1 MFKFRSTKNN
11 NGIEMKLI
19 SVLSFTFMMLFSFS
33 SQAWWWSKPST
44 YTQTKY
50 PIVLTHGLMGF
61 DSLLGID
68 YWHKVPETLSK
79 DGAKVY
85 LTTVSN
91 SNSSEI
97 RGEQLIPQ
105 IERILAISGA
115 EKVNLIGHSHGGPTI
130 RYVAS
135 VRPDLVA
142 SVTTIAGVNKGSAVA
157 DGISAATDA
166 SPAISALIKTLGNT
180 LAKVIDFISG
190 GGYDQD
196 IMASMGSLTTEQS
209 LAFNVDHPAGI
220 PTSACGEGDYVVDDI
235 RYYSWSGAKP
245 TTNVFDPL
253 DLLTSTTSLFFP
265 AGVKNDGLVSS
276 CSSHLGMV
284 IRDDFKM
291 NHLDEVNMLL
301 GLHDLWSTDPLTV
314 FRSHA
319 NRLKVAGL

>member
-1 MFKFRSTKNN
+1 LYVSNN
-11 NGIEMKLI
+11 KYLKGITMKQ
-19 SVLSFTFMMLFSFS
+19 LSLAFFTLFMLFSAS
-33 SQAWWWSKPST
+33 THAWWWSKPSS

-50 PIVLTHGLMGF
+50 PIVLTHGLFGF
-61 DSLLGID
+61 DSLLGIK
-68 YWHKVPETLSK
+68 YWHKVPETLRK
-79 DGAKVY
+79 DGAEVY

-91 SNSSEI
+91 SNSPEI

-115 EKVNLIGHSHGGPTI
+115 DKVNLIGHSHGGPTI

-142 SVTTIAGVNKGSAVA
+142 SVTSIAGVNKGTVVA
-157 DGISAATDA
+157 DKVSQWSENSRFFSGLVS
-166 SPAISALIKTLGNT
+166 TLGNS
-180 LAKVIDFISG
+180 LAIAIDVLSG

-196 IMASMGSLTTEQS
+196 IMVSLGSMTTEKS
-209 LAFNVDHPAGI
+209 AAFNQKHPGGI
-220 PTSACGEGDYVVDDI
+220 PLSDCGEGAYIDKGI

-245 TTNVFDPL
+245 ATNLLDPL
-253 DLLTSTTSLFFP
+253 DLVTVAASLFFP

-284 IRDDFKM
+284 IRDDFHM

-301 GLHDLWSTDPLTV
+301 GVHHLWSTDPLTV

-319 NRLKVAGL
+319 NRLKNSGL

>member
-1 MFKFRSTKNN
+1 MKSISTV
-11 NGIEMKLI
+11 I
-19 SVLSFTFMMLFSFS
+19 FTCMLFFSCS

-50 PIVLTHGLMGF
+50 PIILTHGLYGF

-68 YWHKVPETLSK
+68 YWHKVPETLRK
-79 DGAKVY
+79 DGAEVY

-91 SNSSEI
+91 SNSPEV

-115 EKVNLIGHSHGGPTI
+115 QKANLIGHSHGGPTI

-142 SVTTIAGVNKGSAVA
+142 SVTTIAGVNKGTPVA
-157 DGISAATDA
+157 DTLSQWANDSSFFSSTIEV
-166 SPAISALIKTLGNT
+166 LGNV
-180 LAKVIDFISG
+180 LAKLIDFISG
-190 GGYDQD
+190 GGHEQD
-196 IMASMGSLTTEQS
+196 IMASLASMTTEQTT
-209 LAFNVDHPAGI
+209 AFNQLHPGGI
-220 PTSACGEGDYVVDDI
+220 PNTACGEGDYVASGI

-245 TTNVFDPL
+245 GTNIFDPL
-253 DLLTSTTSLFFP
+253 DLLTRTTSLFFP
-265 AGVKNDGLVSS
+265 EGVQNDGLVSS

-284 IRDDFKM
+284 IRDDFRM

-301 GLHDLWSTDPLTV
+301 GIHDLWSTDPLTV

-319 NRLKVAGL
+319 NRLKNAGL

>member
-1 MFKFRSTKNN
+1 
-11 NGIEMKLI
+11 MKRFSLAF
-19 SVLSFTFMMLFSFS
+19 FTLCMLFSAS

-50 PIVLTHGLMGF
+50 PIVLTHGLYGF
-61 DSLLGID
+61 DSLLGIK
-68 YWHKVPETLSK
+68 YWHKVPETSRK
-79 DGAKVY
+79 DGAEVY

-91 SNSSEI
+91 SNSPEV

-115 EKVNLIGHSHGGPTI
+115 EKVNLIGHSHGGPTT

-142 SVTTIAGVNKGSAVA
+142 SVTSIAGVNKGTPVA
-157 DGISAATDA
+157 DTVSAWSDGSNAFA
-166 SPAISALIKTLGNT
+166 GLIETLGNA
-180 LAKVIDFISG
+180 LAVVIDVISG
-190 GGYDQD
+190 GGHDQD
-196 IMASMGSLTTEQS
+196 IMASLASMTTEQS
-209 LAFNVDHPAGI
+209 IAFNVQHPGGI
-220 PTSACGEGDYVVDDI
+220 PLSACGEGAYVDNGI

-245 TTNVFDPL
+245 STNVFDPL
-253 DLLTSTTSLFFP
+253 DLLTTTTSLFFP

-284 IRDDFKM
+284 IRDDFQM

-301 GLHDLWSTDPLTV
+301 GIHHLWSTDPLTV

-319 NRLKVAGL
+319 NRLKNAGL

>member
-1 MFKFRSTKNN
+1 
-11 NGIEMKLI
+11 MKQYGVVFFILLMMS
-19 SVLSFTFMMLFSFS
+19 SVS
-33 SQAWWWSKPST
+33 SQAWWWDKPST

-50 PIVLTHGLMGF
+50 PIVLTHGLYGF
-61 DSLLGID
+61 DSLLGIK
-68 YWHKVPETLSK
+68 YWHKVPETLRK
-79 DGAKVY
+79 DGAEVY

-91 SNSSEI
+91 SNSPEI

-115 EKVNLIGHSHGGPTI
+115 KKVNLIGHSHGGPTT

-142 SVTTIAGVNKGSAVA
+142 SVTSIAGVNKGTPVA
-157 DGISAATDA
+157 DTLSEWTGKSSIFSG
-166 SPAISALIKTLGNT
+166 LIKTLGNA
-180 LAKVIDFISG
+180 LAVVIDVVSG
-190 GGYDQD
+190 GGHDQD
-196 IMASMGSLTTEQS
+196 IMASLASMTTENTA
-209 LAFNVDHPAGI
+209 AFNKKHPGGI
-220 PTSACGEGDYVVDDI
+220 PLSACGEGAYVENGI

-245 TTNVFDPL
+245 STNIFDPL
-253 DLLTSTTSLFFP
+253 DLITTTTSLFFP
-265 AGVKNDGLVSS
+265 KGVENDGLVST

-301 GLHDLWSTDPLTV
+301 GIHHLWSTDPLTV

-319 NRLKVAGL
+319 NRLKNSGL

>member
-1 MFKFRSTKNN
+1 MKITKFLMLAS
-11 NGIEMKLI
+11 L
-19 SVLSFTFMMLFSFS
+19 LLFSFS

-50 PIVLTHGLMGF
+50 PIVLTHGLYGF
-61 DSLLGID
+61 DDLLGID
-68 YWHKVPETLSK
+68 YWHKVPETLAK
-79 DGAKVY
+79 DGATVF
-85 LTTVSN
+85 LSTVSN
-91 SNSSEI
+91 SNSSEV

-105 IERILAISGA
+105 IEKILAITGA

-142 SVTTIAGVNKGSAVA
+142 SVTSIAGVNKGSAVA
-157 DGISAATDA
+157 D
-166 SPAISALIKTLGNT
+166 ALSNWADGSSGFESLIATLGNT

-190 GGYDQD
+190 GGYEQD
-196 IMASMGSLTTEQS
+196 ILASMAALTTAES
-209 LAFNVDHPAGI
+209 LAFNQRHPGGV
-220 PTSACGEGDYVVDDI
+220 PTTECGEGDYISNGI

-245 TTNVFDPL
+245 STNVLDPL
-253 DLLTSTTSLFFP
+253 DLLTTTTALFFP
-265 AGVKNDGLVSS
+265 KGVKNDGLVSS

-284 IRDDFKM
+284 IRDDFRM

-319 NRLKVAGL
+319 NRLKKAGL

>member
-1 MFKFRSTKNN
+1 
-11 NGIEMKLI
+11 MKLLG
-19 SVLSFTFMMLFSFS
+19 SLGFTLILFFS
-33 SQAWWWSKPST
+33 SATQAWWWSKPST

-50 PIVLTHGLMGF
+50 PIVLTHGLLGF
-61 DSLLGID
+61 DNLLGID
-68 YWHKVPETLSK
+68 YWHKVPETLEA
-79 DGAKVY
+79 DGAQVF

-91 SNSSEI
+91 SNSSEV

-105 IERILAISGA
+105 IERILAITGA

-142 SVTTIAGVNKGSAVA
+142 SVTSIAGVNKGSEVA
-157 DGISAATDA
+157 DVINAWSEGSSAFST
-166 SPAISALIKTLGNT
+166 LIETLGNT
-180 LAKVIDFISG
+180 LATVIDFISG
-190 GGYDQD
+190 GGYEQD
-196 IMASMGSLTTEQS
+196 ILASMSSLTTEQS

-220 PTSACGEGDYVVDDI
+220 PTTACGEGDYIVNGI

-245 TTNVFDPL
+245 LTNVLDPT
-253 DLLTSTTSLFFP
+253 DLIMGVTSLFFP

-284 IRDDFKM
+284 IRDDFRM

-301 GLHDLWSTDPLTV
+301 GLHDIWSTDPITV

-319 NRLKVAGL
+319 NRLKQAGL

>member
-1 MFKFRSTKNN
+1 
-11 NGIEMKLI
+11 MKL
-19 SVLSFTFMMLFSFS
+19 SSLFVSSLLLLFSLN

-44 YTQTKY
+44 YTQTQY
-50 PIVLTHGLMGF
+50 PIVLTHGLFGF
-61 DSLLGID
+61 DSLFGID
-68 YWHKVPETLSK
+68 YWHKVPETLRK
-79 DGAKVY
+79 DGAQVF

-91 SNSSEI
+91 SNSSEV

-115 EKVNLIGHSHGGPTI
+115 DKVNLIGHSHGGPTI

-142 SVTTIAGVNKGSAVA
+142 SVTSIAGVNKGSAVA
-157 DGISAATDA
+157 DVLNEWSEGSSVFAG
-166 SPAISALIKTLGNT
+166 LIKTLGNS
-180 LAKVIDFISG
+180 LAVVIDFVSG
-190 GGYDQD
+190 GGYEQD
-196 IMASMGSLTTEQS
+196 IMASMAALTTEKS
-209 LAFNVDHPAGI
+209 LAFNENHPAGI
-220 PTSACGEGDYVVDDI
+220 PTSACGEGAYIENGI
-235 RYYSWSGAKP
+235 RYYSWSGAQP
-245 TTNVFDPL
+245 ATNIFDPL
-253 DLLTSTTSLFFP
+253 DLITRTTALFFP

-291 NHLDEVNMLL
+291 NHLDEVNLLL

-319 NRLKVAGL
+319 NRLKNAGL

>member
-1 MFKFRSTKNN
+1 
-11 NGIEMKLI
+11 MKLI
-19 SVLSFTFMMLFSFS
+19 SSLSFTLILFFS
-33 SQAWWWSKPST
+33 SATQAWWWSKPSN
-44 YTQTKY
+44 YTQTKF
-50 PIVLTHGLMGF
+50 PIVLTHGLYGF

-68 YWHKVPETLSK
+68 YWHKVPETLRK
-79 DGAKVY
+79 DGAQVF

-91 SNSSEI
+91 SNSPEI

-115 EKVNLIGHSHGGPTI
+115 KKANLIGHSHGGPTI

-142 SVTTIAGVNKGSAVA
+142 SITSIAGVNKGTPVA
-157 DGISAATDA
+157 DTLTEWTEGSTAF
-166 SPAISALIKTLGNT
+166 SGLIQVLGNT
-180 LAKVIDFISG
+180 LANVIDFISG
-190 GGYDQD
+190 GGYEQD
-196 IMASMGSLTTEQS
+196 ILASLGSMTTEQS
-209 LAFNVDHPAGI
+209 VVFNTAHPAGI

-245 TTNVFDPL
+245 STNVLDPL
-253 DLLTSTTSLFFP
+253 DLIMTTTSLFFP
-265 AGVKNDGLVSS
+265 AGVKNDGLVGS

-284 IRDDFKM
+284 IRDDFRM

-301 GLHDLWSTDPLTV
+301 GLHDIWSTDPLTV

-319 NRLKVAGL
+319 NRLKKAGL

>member
-1 MFKFRSTKNN
+1 MKSISTV
-11 NGIEMKLI
+11 I
-19 SVLSFTFMMLFSFS
+19 FTCMLFFSAS

-50 PIVLTHGLMGF
+50 PIILTHGLYGF

-68 YWHKVPETLSK
+68 YWHKVPETLRK

-91 SNSSEI
+91 SHSPEV

-115 EKVNLIGHSHGGPTI
+115 KKANLIGHSHGGPTI

-142 SVTTIAGVNKGSAVA
+142 SVTTIAGVNKGTPVA
-157 DGISAATDA
+157 DTLSKWANDSSFFSGTIEF
-166 SPAISALIKTLGNT
+166 LGNV
-180 LAKVIDFISG
+180 LARLIDFISG
-190 GGYDQD
+190 GGHDQD
-196 IMASMGSLTTEQS
+196 IMAALASMTTEKTA
-209 LAFNVDHPAGI
+209 AFNQRHPGGI
-220 PTSACGEGDYVVDDI
+220 PVTECGEGDYVDSGI

-245 TTNVFDPL
+245 GTNIFDPL
-253 DLLTSTTSLFFP
+253 DLLTRTTSLFFP
-265 AGVKNDGLVSS
+265 AGMKNDGLVSS

-284 IRDDFKM
+284 IRDDFRM

-301 GLHDLWSTDPLTV
+301 GIHDLWSTDPLTV

-319 NRLKVAGL
+319 NRLKNAGL

>member
-1 MFKFRSTKNN
+1 
-11 NGIEMKLI
+11 MKR
-19 SVLSFTFMMLFSFS
+19 LSLAFFTLFMLFSAS

-50 PIVLTHGLMGF
+50 PIVLTHGLYGF
-61 DSLLGID
+61 DSLLGIK
-68 YWHKVPETLSK
+68 YWHKVPETLRK
-79 DGAKVY
+79 DGTEVY

-91 SNSSEI
+91 SNAPEI

-115 EKVNLIGHSHGGPTI
+115 EKVNLFGHSHGGPTI

-142 SVTTIAGVNKGSAVA
+142 SVTTIAGVNKGTPVA
-157 DGISAATDA
+157 DTISKWSEGSSLFSGI
-166 SPAISALIKTLGNT
+166 ISALGNA
-180 LAKVIDFISG
+180 LAVAIDVLSG

-196 IMASMGSLTTEQS
+196 IMASLGSMTVEKTEI
-209 LAFNVDHPAGI
+209 FNQNHPGGI
-220 PTSACGEGDYVVDDI
+220 PLSACGEGAYIDNGI

-245 TTNVFDPL
+245 STNILDPL
-253 DLLTSTTSLFFP
+253 DLVTVTASLFFP

-284 IRDDFKM
+284 IRDDFRM

-301 GLHDLWSTDPLTV
+301 GIHDIWSTDPLTV

-319 NRLKVAGL
+319 NRLKNAGL

>member
-1 MFKFRSTKNN
+1 
-11 NGIEMKLI
+11 MKLLG
-19 SVLSFTFMMLFSFS
+19 SLGFTLILFFS
-33 SQAWWWSKPST
+33 SATQAWWWSKPST

-50 PIVLTHGLMGF
+50 PIVLTHGLLGF
-61 DSLLGID
+61 DNLLGID
-68 YWHKVPETLSK
+68 YWHKVPETLEA
-79 DGAKVY
+79 DGAQVF

-91 SNSSEI
+91 SNSSEV

-105 IERILAISGA
+105 IERILAITGA

-142 SVTTIAGVNKGSAVA
+142 SVTSIAGVNKGSEVA
-157 DGISAATDA
+157 DVINAWSEGSSAFST
-166 SPAISALIKTLGNT
+166 LIETLGNT
-180 LAKVIDFISG
+180 LATVIDFISG
-190 GGYDQD
+190 GGYEQD
-196 IMASMGSLTTEQS
+196 ILASMSSLTTEQS

-220 PTSACGEGDYVVDDI
+220 PTTVCGEGDYIVNGI

-245 TTNVFDPL
+245 LTNVLDPT
-253 DLLTSTTSLFFP
+253 DLIMGVTSLFFP

-284 IRDDFKM
+284 IRDDFRM

-301 GLHDLWSTDPLTV
+301 GLHDIWSTDPLTV

-319 NRLKVAGL
+319 NRLKQAGL

>member
-1 MFKFRSTKNN
+1 
-11 NGIEMKLI
+11 MKLI
-19 SVLSFTFMMLFSFS
+19 SSLSFTLILFFS
-33 SQAWWWSKPST
+33 SATQAWWWSKPST
-44 YTQTKY
+44 YTQTKF
-50 PIVLTHGLMGF
+50 PIVLTHGLYGF

-68 YWHKVPETLSK
+68 YWHKVPETLRK
-79 DGAKVY
+79 DGAKVF

-91 SNSSEI
+91 SNSPEI

-115 EKVNLIGHSHGGPTI
+115 KQVNLIGHSHGGPTI

-142 SVTTIAGVNKGSAVA
+142 SVTSIAGVNKGTPVA
-157 DGISAATDA
+157 DTLSEWSEGSVAFSGLIS
-166 SPAISALIKTLGNT
+166 TLGNA
-180 LAKVIDFISG
+180 LANVIDFISG

-196 IMASMGSLTTEQS
+196 ILASLASMTTENTI
-209 LAFNVDHPAGI
+209 AFNIDHPAGI
-220 PTSACGEGDYVVDDI
+220 PTSDCGEGDYVVDNI

-245 TTNVFDPL
+245 STNVFDPL
-253 DLLTSTTSLFFP
+253 DLIMTTTSLFFP
-265 AGVKNDGLVSS
+265 PGVKNDGLVGS

-284 IRDDFKM
+284 IRDDFRM

-301 GLHDLWSTDPLTV
+301 GLHDIWSTDPLTV

-319 NRLKVAGL
+319 NRLKNAGL